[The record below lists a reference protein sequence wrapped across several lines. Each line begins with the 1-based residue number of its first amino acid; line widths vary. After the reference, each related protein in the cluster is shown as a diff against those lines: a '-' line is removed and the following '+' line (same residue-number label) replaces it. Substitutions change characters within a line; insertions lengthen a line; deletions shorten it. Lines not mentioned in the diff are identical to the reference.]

1 MILRERI
8 NGNFGHLMRRA
19 DSLEKTLMLGKTE
32 GRRSSGQQRMRWLYG
47 ITDAMDMSLS
57 RLQEIVKDRE
67 ACLLLCVESQRVENY
82 LETEQQQRGNTPE
95 TK

>member
-1 MILRERI
+1 MIHRERI

-19 DSLEKTLMLGKTE
+19 DSLGRTLKLGKTE
-32 GRRSSGQQRMRWLYG
+32 GRRSIGQQSMRWLYG

-67 ACLLLCVESQRVENY
+67 VCLLLCVESQRVEND
-82 LETEQQQRGNTPE
+82 LETEQQRGNTPE

>member
-1 MILRERI
+1 M
-8 NGNFGHLMRRA
+8 G
-19 DSLEKTLMLGKTE
+19 
-32 GRRSSGQQRMRWLYG
+32 G